1 MRRLVSFV
9 IFVIV
14 LAAVIHFGVREPAN
28 TATLPDP
35 VGAVVPQPVGATLLP
50 GMGSYSRAI
59 KSKSPD
65 VQKWFDQGLSLSF
78 GFNHDA
84 AERSFLKAIEL
95 DPGCAMCW
103 WGAALVLGPH
113 VNSPMD
119 PSNNAKAWM
128 RIKKAQATSA
138 DTSPQ
143 EQAYIQALS
152 SRYAEAPPSD
162 RTALDEA
169 YAAAMSDLVRK
180 YPDDLD
186 AATLHAEAL
195 MDLQPWN
202 YYDEQRHPKGHTTEI
217 VAALES
223 VMARNPDHPG
233 ALHLYIHAIE
243 ASTDPDRGAVAADRL
258 RGLVPGSGHLVHM
271 PAHIYS
277 RVGRY
282 DDAARVNE
290 LAIAAD
296 DNYLATCRP
305 APGIYPLGYVPHNH
319 HFLWWATSME
329 GASGRALAA
338 AEETA
343 KRTSDPELLRSPGFE
358 FLHDFWV
365 TPLKAQVT
373 FGRWDQIVT
382 TPKPP
387 AEMPYAVAVW
397 EFAQGMAAVR
407 QRRLEDAQAHWVAL
421 EAASR
426 DPAIEKIYVGPQHSL
441 GRTVIVGERILAG
454 ELAAAR
460 QDVDAAL
467 AALRQAVAEEDANP
481 YFEPPLWHQPSR
493 QNLGQALLKAAR
505 PAEAEAVF
513 REDLRRNR
521 GNGWSLRGLV
531 LSLEAQGKPV
541 AEEQAAFEQAWK
553 HADFKLNAAV
563 L

>member
-9 IFVIV
+9 VFVIV
-14 LAAVIHFGVREPAN
+14 LAAVIHFGVREPSRNPAPPE
-28 TATLPDP
+28 A
-35 VGAVVPQPVGATLLP
+35 VVAVVPQPVGATLLP

-59 KSKSPD
+59 QSKSPD
-65 VQKWFDQGLSLSF
+65 VQKWFDQGLSLAF

-84 AERSFLKAIEL
+84 AERSFLKALEL
-95 DPGCAMCW
+95 DPRCAMCW

-113 VNSPMD
+113 INAPMD

-128 RIKKAQATSA
+128 RIQKAQAAAA
-138 DTSPQ
+138 DSSRQ
-143 EQAYIQALS
+143 EQAYVQALS
-152 SRYAEAPPSD
+152 ARYAEAPPSD
-162 RTALDEA
+162 RAALDEA
-169 YAAAMSDLVRK
+169 YAAAMSELVRN

-186 AATLHAEAL
+186 AATLQAEAL

-202 YYDEQRHPKGHTTEI
+202 YYDEQRQPKGRTAEI
-217 VAALES
+217 VAVLEA
-223 VMARNPDHPG
+223 VMARNPDHLG
-233 ALHLYIHAIE
+233 ALHLYIHAVE
-243 ASTDPDRGAVAADRL
+243 ASTDPDRGATAADRL

-271 PAHIYS
+271 PSHIYT

-282 DDAARVNE
+282 DDAAQVNE

-319 HFLWWATSME
+319 HFLWWAASME
-329 GASGRALAA
+329 GDSGRALAA
-338 AEETA
+338 ASETA
-343 KRTSDPELLRSPGFE
+343 KRTSNPELLRSPGFE

-373 FGRWDQIVT
+373 FGRWDQIVA

-387 AEMPYAVAVW
+387 AEMPYAVAIW

-407 QRRLEDAQAHWVAL
+407 QRRLEDAQAHWLAL
-421 EAASR
+421 QAASR
-426 DPAIEKIYVGPQHSL
+426 DPAIKKIHVGPQHSL
-441 GRTVIVGERILAG
+441 GRTVIVAERILAG
-454 ELAAAR
+454 ELAVANQNVA
-460 QDVDAAL
+460 AAL
-467 AALRQAVAEEDANP
+467 AALKQAVAEEDANP
-481 YFEPPLWHQPSR
+481 YFEPPLWHQPAR
-493 QNLGQALLKAAR
+493 QNLGQALLVAGR
-505 PAEAEAVF
+505 PVEAEAVF

-531 LSLEAQGKPV
+531 LSLEAQHKP
-541 AEEQAAFEQAWK
+541 AAAEQAEFEQAWQ
-553 HADFKLNAAV
+553 HADFKLSGAV